1 MDEIS
6 LAMCNVICFLITSD
20 HSCVLFIVNNWISQ
34 RPFRREEKMTTT
46 VSGTQTAK
54 AAKGAKSAKKAL
66 DTSDVPVSAESV
78 GSRWSVQDLDHLA
91 GLIALIAMGQAVHA
105 AKIIEDLSPASSEV
119 TPEALTQAAKKQLQ
133 IVGTTQHGIH
143 LAGVVMAFCSRPFPG

>member
-1 MDEIS
+1 
-6 LAMCNVICFLITSD
+6 
-20 HSCVLFIVNNWISQ
+20 
-34 RPFRREEKMTTT
+34 MTTT
-46 VSGTQTAK
+46 VSGKQTAK

-78 GSRWSVQDLDHLA
+78 GSRWSVQNLDHLA

-119 TPEALTQAAKKQLQ
+119 TPAALTQAAKRQLQ
-133 IVGTTQHGIH
+133 IVGATQDQRDAH
-143 LAGVVMAFCSRPFPG
+143 LAGVAMAFCLRLFLG